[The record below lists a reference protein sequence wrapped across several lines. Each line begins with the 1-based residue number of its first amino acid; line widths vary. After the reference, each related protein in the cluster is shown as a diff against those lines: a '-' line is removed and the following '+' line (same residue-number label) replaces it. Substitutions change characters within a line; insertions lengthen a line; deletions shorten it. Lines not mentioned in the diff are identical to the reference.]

1 MPEDL
6 PPPLEY
12 QIFDP
17 ERQEIRVVT
26 VPPPKRR
33 TWLHI
38 LLFLATLLSTLAIG
52 AHLQHDFDRRVWPFS
67 DDDNFLPWT
76 WAFSDWHR
84 LLLGWPF
91 AACLLGIL
99 TAHELGHYVLCRR
112 RGVLAS
118 LPYFL
123 PFPSWIGTLGAVIRL
138 RSPIHSRKDL
148 FDIGIAGPIAGF
160 VVALPILFV
169 SLLHSRPLT
178 IAPTEDWPVLGFPLI
193 FDIARWFLAVVG
205 SDAAA
210 AHLSATQ
217 LYLAPTAVAAWVG
230 MLATALNLLPA
241 GQLDGGH
248 IIFALNPR
256 AHRLVSQL
264 CILALLILSWNYWVG
279 WITWAIILRVI
290 GNRHP
295 AVPLQ
300 PGLGRKSRML
310 AATAPLMLALTMM
323 TAPIAGKTL
332 PQAFQEVKKWF
343 QEWRQ
348 ERAHPSPQP
357 QSSPPA
363 PPSKQ

>member
-1 MPEDL
+1 MPDNS
-6 PPPLEY
+6 PPLEY

-17 ERQEIRVVT
+17 ERQEIRVVRAR
-26 VPPPKRR
+26 PLRQR
-33 TWLHI
+33 YWLHI
-38 LLFLATLLSTLAIG
+38 LLFVATLLSTLCVG
-52 AHLQHDFDRRVWPFS
+52 AKLQDDFNHNVWPFAN
-67 DDDNFLPWT
+67 DDPWS
-76 WAFSDWHR
+76 WVLEDWHR
-84 LLLGWPF
+84 LKLGIPF
-91 AACLLGIL
+91 AACLLAIL
-99 TAHELGHYVLCRR
+99 TAHEFGHYILCRR
-112 RGVLAS
+112 RGVQAT
-118 LPYFL
+118 LPFFI
-123 PFPSWIGTLGAVIRL
+123 PFPSLIGTLGAVIRL

-295 AVPLQ
+295 EVPLQ
-300 PGLGRKSRML
+300 PGLGRKSRVL
-310 AATAPLMLALTMM
+310 ALFAALMLAFTLM
-323 TAPIAGKTL
+323 TAPIKGKTL
-332 PQAFQEVKKWF
+332 PQTFGELRDSIRRFK
-343 QEWRQ
+343 Q
-348 ERAHPSPQP
+348 ERRHPPAPQTQGPSPA
-357 QSSPPA
+357 A

>member
-1 MPEDL
+1 MPDNS
-6 PPPLEY
+6 PPLEY

-26 VPPPKRR
+26 VQPLRQR
-33 TWLHI
+33 YWLHI
-38 LLFLATLLSTLAIG
+38 LLFLATLLSTLCIG
-52 AHLQHDFDRRVWPFS
+52 AKLQDDFDHNAWPFAT
-67 DDDNFLPWT
+67 DEHFLPWT
-76 WAFSDWHR
+76 WALADWHR
-84 LLLGWPF
+84 LRLGIPF

-99 TAHELGHYVLCRR
+99 MAHELGHYIVCRR
-112 RGVLAS
+112 RGVQAT
-118 LPYFL
+118 LPFFI
-123 PFPSWIGTLGAVIRL
+123 PFPSLFGTLGAVIRL

-148 FDIGIAGPIAGF
+148 LDIGIAGPIAGF

-178 IAPTEDWPVLGFPLI
+178 IAPAGDWPVLGFPLI
-193 FDIARWFLAVVG
+193 FHVARWILSAVG

-210 AHLSATQ
+210 AHLSSTQ

-248 IIFALNPR
+248 IVYAVNPR

-264 CILALLILSWNYWVG
+264 CVLALLVLSWNFWVG
-279 WITWAIILRVI
+279 WMTWAIILRVI

-310 AATAPLMLALTMM
+310 AATAPLILALTMM

-332 PQAFQEVKKWF
+332 PQAFQDIKNAF
-343 QEWRQ
+343 QEWRK

-357 QSSPPA
+357 QSSPPTT
-363 PPSKQ
+363 PLKQ